1 MLCNIYFEM
10 VKTNYKIIYRT
21 CGLFLLI
28 MVVISSLSF
37 SSADNDIITFEANII
52 ADSTEEPTIR
62 ISVPDY
68 INLGNVSVGGKSQEI
83 RVFINNTGSVD
94 VIVTPELMNSSEE
107 IFSYLY
113 FREQKTRT
121 INGTSTNVPFS
132 RLGNF
137 SFSAAK
143 PTSGND
149 FNEEDFYT
157 ILDLTD
163 FNGNLNNNLIGHRA
177 NVKFIAVEE

>member
-1 MLCNIYFEM
+1 M

-137 SFSAAK
+137 R
-143 PTSGND
+143 ND